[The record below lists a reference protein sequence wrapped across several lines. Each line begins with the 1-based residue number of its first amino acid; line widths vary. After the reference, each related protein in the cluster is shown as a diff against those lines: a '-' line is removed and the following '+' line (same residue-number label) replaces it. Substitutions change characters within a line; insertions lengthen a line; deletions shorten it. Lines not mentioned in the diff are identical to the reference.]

1 MILRPTARSTP
12 GLRQRQARDQNAVLR
27 YPTRASEFYQP
38 SSRSLRLRLCADQL
52 SNAAAAERTCSA
64 KPLENGHDNDKAT
77 PLQTVLW
84 VETLIRAV
92 CSHCIGEFCALPG
105 VRTSERLVWPRA
117 NTVFL
122 LFDRGSGT
130 PFRLGGFEPHLRSNH
145 YTQRVRGGGLVI
157 FSVFPIQGS
166 FRRVVVAIPA
176 RDEVERLPACIDA
189 LANQVDKLGR
199 PLRNFGVVVFA
210 NNCTDDTA
218 RVARQAA
225 LQVRFDLRVVEQR
238 LPRAIS
244 HAGGARRAAMDLAV
258 DWLAEHS
265 GEDGVLLTTDA
276 DSRVARDW
284 IATNL
289 AAFDE
294 GADAVL
300 GRIALDEEGKLL
312 PPALHVRGKF
322 EAVYEDLLAEISAR
336 LDPQEC
342 NRWPYHST
350 ISGASVGLTQEF
362 YRRVGG
368 LPRAPLGEEKAL
380 VTALRRLDA
389 RIRFAPDVFVTTS
402 GRTVG
407 RAPGGSADTLRLRSH
422 NVQAPCDEALE
433 LCSVAYKRALWRGRL
448 RRLGYMKTAKWR
460 LTLGL
465 SDATARDAQA
475 ASTFGAAWE
484 IIERSSPALRR
495 RLLTPSELPRE
506 IARARRLLGRLEE
519 KLSAPQHV
527 EPVFGASIAA
537 GALDTI
543 L

>member
-1 MILRPTARSTP
+1 MRCSGVSLLMRRES
-12 GLRQRQARDQNAVLR
+12 
-27 YPTRASEFYQP
+27 FYLP
-38 SSRSLRLRLCADQL
+38 PCTYGANSRRFT
-52 SNAAAAERTCSA
+52 RTC
-64 KPLENGHDNDKAT
+64 
-77 PLQTVLW
+77 
-84 VETLIRAV
+84 
-92 CSHCIGEFCALPG
+92 LPKF
-105 VRTSERLVWPRA
+105 PP
-117 NTVFL
+117 
-122 LFDRGSGT
+122 GS
-130 PFRLGGFEPHLRSNH
+130 
-145 YTQRVRGGGLVI
+145 
-157 FSVFPIQGS
+157 
-166 FRRVVVAIPA
+166 IPKN
-176 RDEVERLPACIDA
+176 VT
-189 LANQVDKLGR
+189 G
-199 PLRNFGVVVFA
+199 
-210 NNCTDDTA
+210 
-218 RVARQAA
+218 
-225 LQVRFDLRVVEQR
+225 
-238 LPRAIS
+238 
-244 HAGGARRAAMDLAV
+244 
-258 DWLAEHS
+258 
-265 GEDGVLLTTDA
+265 
-276 DSRVARDW
+276 
-284 IATNL
+284 
-289 AAFDE
+289 
-294 GADAVL
+294 
-300 GRIALDEEGKLL
+300 GRITRQYPA
-312 PPALHVRGKF
+312 PAL
-322 EAVYEDLLAEISAR
+322 E
-336 LDPQEC
+336 
-342 NRWPYHST
+342 
-350 ISGASVGLTQEF
+350 LTQEF

-389 RIRFAPDVFVTTS
+389 QIRFAPDVFVTTS